1 MDMPIARRTA
11 FPGPGDGVCREPMQA
26 RRGRETGTACKGTIF
41 SGTPN
46 SPKASREI
54 FCFGCLYTSS
64 DFQAGTVNYSGIS
77 FRQPQGRQTLSL
89 RFRFQINGKVFVCL
103 GHAGVSKLVSDGAEV
118 DA

>member
-1 MDMPIARRTA
+1 MMDMPIARRTA
-11 FPGPGDGVCREPMQA
+11 FPGLGDGVCREPMQA

-46 SPKASREI
+46 STASREI

-64 DFQAGTVNYSGIS
+64 DLQAGTVNYSEIS

-89 RFRFQINGKVFVCL
+89 RFRFQINGRYLFVLFTLACP
-103 GHAGVSKLVSDGAEV
+103 SQ
-118 DA
+118 